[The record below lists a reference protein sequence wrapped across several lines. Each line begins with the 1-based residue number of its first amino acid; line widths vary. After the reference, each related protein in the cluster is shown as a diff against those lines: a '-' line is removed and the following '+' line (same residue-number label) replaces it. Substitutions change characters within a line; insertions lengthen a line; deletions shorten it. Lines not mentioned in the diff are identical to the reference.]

1 MKLVLYVVWYKNYF
15 LNVLVLTV
23 LYVQLMNVLVFN
35 VRYVQAVDEC
45 PCF

>member
-1 MKLVLYVVWYKNYF
+1 MKWVLYVVWYKNYF

-35 VRYVQAVDEC
+35 MRYVQAVDEC